1 MDVQHPGELVGEKP
15 CAREHALVEECWE
28 PFALH
33 RVYYCYR
40 RRTCVATCED
50 TLIERAAHRD
60 QDAFARI
67 ASEAGVPST
76 QTMLRYSL
84 NPRIHEPAVRGLWLG
99 RRVDA
104 RRVGGSK

>member
-60 QDAFARI
+60 QDAFARVTCL
-67 ASEAGVPST
+67 ACRQVH
-76 QTMLRYSL
+76 LV
-84 NPRIHEPAVRGLWLG
+84 NPKSAEVIDE
-99 RRVDA
+99 
-104 RRVGGSK
+104 K

>member
-1 MDVQHPGELVGEKP
+1 
-15 CAREHALVEECWE
+15 
-28 PFALH
+28 
-33 RVYYCYR
+33 
-40 RRTCVATCED
+40 VATCED

-76 QTMLRYSL
+76 QMMLHYSL
-84 NPRIHEPAVRGLWLG
+84 NPRIHEPAVRSLWLG